1 MQGDQYYEPIQ
12 DALLTRPLYE
22 EVLPHSSSLQVQEN
36 LNMTSG
42 HTSVTNENYSSASV
56 RLTIPVPLLS
66 REIVTSQNEAY
77 GCAIGT
83 SGQGCAIRSG
93 EHLINVPKYVEE
105 QAFPQLE
112 RDVNKPQADPY
123 YHSCG
128 TSGETGINE
137 NCSSSLSNY
146 EEVTPPADSY
156 EEITPPTTPQRK
168 EGIET
173 LENEA
178 YNCVDAHIVGKFNTK
193 SISISVPK
201 YMEEFEQ
208 AFPQLERDVNKPQAD
223 PYYHSCGTSG
233 QTGINENCS
242 SSLSSCEDLTP
253 PTTPQ
258 RKEDIETLENEAY
271 NCFDAN
277 IEGKFNTTQA
287 SCAQESTNT

>member
-1 MQGDQYYEPIQ
+1 MQDDQHYEPIQ
-12 DALLTRPLYE
+12 DALLTRSLYE
-22 EVLPHSSSLQVQEN
+22 EVLLPSSSLQVQEN
-36 LNMTSG
+36 LNVTSG
-42 HTSVTNENYSSASV
+42 HTSVTNENYTSASV
-56 RLTIPVPLLS
+56 RLTMPVPLLS

-137 NCSSSLSNY
+137 NRSSSLSNY

-168 EGIET
+168 EGIER

-178 YNCVDAHIVGKFNTK
+178 NIVGKFNTE

-201 YMEEFEQ
+201 YMEEQ
-208 AFPQLERDVNKPQAD
+208 AFPLLERDVNEPQAD
-223 PYYHSCGTSG
+223 HSCGTSG

-258 RKEDIETLENEAY
+258 RKEDIETLENETY

-277 IEGKFNTTQA
+277 IVGKFNTTQA
-287 SCAQESTNT
+287 SCARESTNT